1 MSKPTKE
8 QLREWQRRNREEK
21 RPPVTPED
29 ARRELGWDLIPT
41 NDPKKNKNSR
51 CNPNLERI

>member
-29 ARRELGWDLIPT
+29 ARRELGWDMIEEEQKNEIP
-41 NDPKKNKNSR
+41 NRRS
-51 CNPNLERI
+51 